1 MTLKEFG
8 DLLATSGLPV
18 TYLAFP
24 ADNCPEMPFITFQE
38 VGSNNFSADGKV
50 YQRVRS
56 MQVDLFTKD
65 KDEAAETALENAL
78 SDYFWNKYQT
88 VEDTEACQRY
98 TYEIE
103 ILGGN

>member
-8 DLLATSGLPV
+8 DILATSGLPV

-24 ADNCPEMPFITFQE
+24 ADDCPEMPFITFQE

-56 MQVDLFTKD
+56 MQVDLFTRS
-65 KDEAAETALENAL
+65 KDESAEQALENAL

-88 VEDTEACQRY
+88 IEDSEDCQRY

-103 ILGGN
+103 ILGG